1 MVSVNVNGMERT
13 FGVWRICRITDIS
26 ATSDRPDGQ
35 VIEAATIIAGLEAI
49 VAHPRCRPL
58 RAES

>member
-1 MVSVNVNGMERT
+1 MPHNGYLGYIGSSLGR
-13 FGVWRICRITDIS
+13 D
-26 ATSDRPDGQ
+26 DGQ

-58 RAES
+58 RAKS